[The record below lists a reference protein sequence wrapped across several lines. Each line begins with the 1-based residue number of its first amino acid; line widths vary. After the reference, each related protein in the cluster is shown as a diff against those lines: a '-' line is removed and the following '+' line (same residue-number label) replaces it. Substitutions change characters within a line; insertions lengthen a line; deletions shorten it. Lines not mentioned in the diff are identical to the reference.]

1 MTRRRVC
8 LLDEQ
13 LVYLA
18 NDILFH
24 AQRQRP
30 DAGPTSWAAD
40 PVAVEL
46 RNALAVMVCAT
57 SAHANAQVK
66 NSPVRRHIRT
76 HTKQRESNAVY
87 TVARSSMRR
96 VGRRGRLHLNS
107 V

>member
-1 MTRRRVC
+1 VC
-8 LLDEQ
+8 RAAQ

-30 DAGPTSWAAD
+30 DAGPASWAAD

-57 SAHANAQVK
+57 SAHANMQVPHPC
-66 NSPVRRHIRT
+66 NPGTALPFSSPARL
-76 HTKQRESNAVY
+76 
-87 TVARSSMRR
+87 VARAELACSTSSVILIIVAEAPWLM
-96 VGRRGRLHLNS
+96 S
-107 V
+107 

>member
-1 MTRRRVC
+1 MTPCGMRQ
-8 LLDEQ
+8 Q

-30 DAGPTSWAAD
+30 DAGPAGWAAD

-57 SAHANAQVK
+57 SAHANMQVPHPC
-66 NSPVRRHIRT
+66 NPG
-76 HTKQRESNAVY
+76 AALPFC
-87 TVARSSMRR
+87 ARARLVPRAELAHSTSS
-96 VGRRGRLHLNS
+96 VIVIIVTEAPWLLS
-107 V
+107 